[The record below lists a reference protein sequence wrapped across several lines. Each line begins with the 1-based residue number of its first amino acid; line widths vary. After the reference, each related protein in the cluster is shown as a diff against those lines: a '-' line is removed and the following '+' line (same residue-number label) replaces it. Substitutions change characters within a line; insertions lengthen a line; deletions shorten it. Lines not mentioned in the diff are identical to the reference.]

1 MRNEVIYQF
10 VKVLF
15 AFLLPARLVSI
26 LVPRRRLFPLRQQ
39 RAMVPV
45 TYHNHHIH
53 LSAEAAVHISHSVLF
68 GSSVN
73 HNQQNVVHE
82 YAEHDRIEQY
92 PDTVRE
98 EIVSPN

>member
-1 MRNEVIYQF
+1 M
-10 VKVLF
+10 KVLL
-15 AFLLPARLVSI
+15 AFILPARLISI
-26 LVPRRRLFPLRQQ
+26 LVPLRRLFPLRQQ

-45 TYHNHHIH
+45 AYHNHHIH

-98 EIVSPN
+98 EIVSLN